1 MLVAQICLQMRH
13 CIIYIVKYFKKG
25 DGIMEEK
32 EDYSIYLDD
41 RGLDDGTFLKNVVKE
56 ALDYKEKRED
66 DEN

>member
-1 MLVAQICLQMRH
+1 
-13 CIIYIVKYFKKG
+13 
-25 DGIMEEK
+25 MEEK

-41 RGLDDGTFLKNVVKE
+41 RGLDDGTFLKNVDKE